1 MSKSN
6 NLTKLQKA
14 SLSLSAFLLAP
25 FMLVQKAYAQSDP
38 SAEISA
44 IIERIITIATRVGS
58 GVLIL
63 FIIKDAFELLNGGDN
78 PMMRGKLARDVFILI
93 IAAIFLFKPDFILEA
108 IKYIANV

>member
-1 MSKSN
+1 MSN
-6 NLTKLQKA
+6 KLEKLKKVM
-14 SLSLSAFLLAP
+14 LSLATVTMIPIMFAQT
-25 FMLVQKAYAQSDP
+25 VYAQSDP

-44 IIERIITIATRVGS
+44 IIERVITIATRVGS

>member
-1 MSKSN
+1 MSNKIE
-6 NLTKLQKA
+6 KLKKVT
-14 SLSLSAFLLAP
+14 LSIATVAMSPIIFAQT
-25 FMLVQKAYAQSDP
+25 VYAQSDP

-44 IIERIITIATRVGS
+44 IIERVITIATRVGS

-78 PMMRGKLARDVFILI
+78 PMMRGKIARDIFFLI
-93 IAAIFLFKPDFILEA
+93 IAAIFLFKPDFIMEA

>member
-1 MSKSN
+1 MTNKLEKLKRVTLTITTIAMSPII
-6 NLTKLQKA
+6 
-14 SLSLSAFLLAP
+14 F
-25 FMLVQKAYAQSDP
+25 VQKVYAQSDP
-38 SAEISA
+38 SAEISS

>member
-1 MSKSN
+1 MKN
-6 NLTKLQKA
+6 KLEKLKKVTLA
-14 SLSLSAFLLAP
+14 TTIFLLYP
-25 FMLVQKAYAQSDP
+25 FVTVQSVYAQSDP

-44 IIERIITIATRVGS
+44 IIERIISMATRVGS

-63 FIIKDAFELLNGGDN
+63 FIIKDAFELLQGADN
-78 PMMRGKLARDVFILI
+78 PMMRGKLARDVFFLI